1 MKLLFD
7 ENLPPRLTR
16 LLADIYPGSQHVRE
30 AGLQRA
36 EDERIWE
43 WAASHEMV
51 LVSKD
56 SDFVERALVRGCPPK
71 VVRLRV
77 GNCPT
82 DAIVHLLR
90 THSVTLHAFYADPV
104 ERVLLLP

>member
-7 ENLPPRLTR
+7 ENLPPRLTQV
-16 LLADIYPGSQHVRE
+16 LADLYPGSQHVRE
-30 AGLQRA
+30 VGLQRA

-43 WAASHEMV
+43 WAARHSV
-51 LVSKD
+51 ALVSKD
-56 SDFVERALVRGCPPK
+56 SAFVERALVRGCPPK
-71 VVRLRV
+71 VVRWRV

-82 DAIVHLLR
+82 EAIVALLR

-104 ERVLLLP
+104 ERVLFLP

>member
-7 ENLPPRLTR
+7 ENLPPRLSVV
-16 LLADIYPGSQHVRE
+16 LADLYPGSQHVRE

-43 WAASHEMV
+43 WAARHEFT

-82 DAIVHLLR
+82 ETIVELLR
-90 THSVTLHAFYADPV
+90 THSVTLHAFHADPV
-104 ERVLLLP
+104 ERVLFLP